1 MSETQA
7 RKPEY
12 LLTSKNRYSPVGW
25 GRGEDEEMGAIL
37 KVPVALGIF
46 FVGGWSKKVVVSDR
60 SHDRNG
66 PVGHAP
72 FS

>member
-37 KVPVALGIF
+37 KVPMALGIF
-46 FVGGWSKKVVVSDR
+46 FGGKRPKKMVPSDR
-60 SHDRNG
+60 SHNWDG
-66 PVGHAP
+66 PVGHDS
-72 FS
+72 FL